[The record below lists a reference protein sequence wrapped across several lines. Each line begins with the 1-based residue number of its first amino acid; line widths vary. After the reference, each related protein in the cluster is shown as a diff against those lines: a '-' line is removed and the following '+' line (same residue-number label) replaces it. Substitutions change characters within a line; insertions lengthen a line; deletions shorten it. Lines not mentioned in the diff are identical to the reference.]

1 MGELLSSLLSLIGT
15 FLSQCVN
22 VVSFIVEVFKYVPN
36 LLLNDIFKELPYF
49 MQYLLGILVWLFVV
63 VVIGKLVKIINLLKQ
78 L

>member
-1 MGELLSSLLSLIGT
+1 MGELISSLLSLIGT

-63 VVIGKLVKIINLLKQ
+63 VVIGKLVKIINLLK
-78 L
+78 